1 MRLLLTGAT
10 GFLGRHIVRALLE
23 DRSDVEV
30 DLLVRPRRGETAQ
43 QRVSRVLSG
52 LPQPNERLRVLEG
65 RLDRPRFDLAEGE
78 YRALCG
84 RVDRV
89 LHGAANVRFDQDLEA
104 ARDANVQ
111 VTRRVLEFARDAGVS
126 RLDHIS
132 TCYVA
137 GGRTDRVLEEELAHD
152 AGFKN
157 TYERSK
163 HEAEL
168 FLRENSGDISVTV
181 YRPSI
186 VVGHSDTGVTSSF
199 HMIYWPMK
207 LYSRGWWRTLVARP
221 ETPVDVVPVDFVA
234 GAIAHL
240 LDAPGSSGRT
250 FHLAAGPGRH
260 SCVAEL
266 AEMTRRAVGGPPVRF
281 IEPDTFLRWVQP
293 VLDPLLFTR
302 KGRAIKRGGHIYLP
316 YFTANP
322 TFDTTEADAALAPV
336 GLVPPRVGE
345 YFTRLIEYAL
355 ETDFGRRAGPRT

>member
-10 GFLGRHIVRALLE
+10 GFLGRHIVQALFE
-23 DRSDVEV
+23 GRPDVEV
-30 DLLVRPRRGETAQ
+30 DLVVRPRQGETAR
-43 QRVSRVLSG
+43 QRVARVLPG
-52 LPQPNERLRVLEG
+52 LSPDARLRVLEG
-65 RLDRPRFDLAEGE
+65 RLDRPRFDLDDGE
-78 YRALCG
+78 YRDLCD

-89 LHGAANVRFDQDLEA
+89 LHGAANVRFDQDLDA
-104 ARDANVQ
+104 ARQANVH
-111 VTRRVLEFARDAGVS
+111 VTRRVLEFALDAGVQ

-132 TCYVA
+132 TCFVA
-137 GGRTDRVLEEELAHD
+137 GGRTDRVMERELAHG

-163 HEAEL
+163 YEAEL
-168 FLRENSGDISVTV
+168 LLREASDGLDLTV

-186 VVGHSDTGVTSSF
+186 VVGHSETGVTSSF

-221 ETPVDVVPVDFVA
+221 DTPVDVVPVDFVA
-234 GAIAHL
+234 RAIAHL
-240 LDAPGSSGRT
+240 LDAPGAAGQT

-260 SCVAEL
+260 CCVAEL

-281 IEPDTFLRWVQP
+281 IDPDTFLRWVQP

-322 TFDTTEADAALAPV
+322 TFDTTGADAALAQA

-345 YFTRLIEYAL
+345 YFGKLIEYAL